1 MIYGGTRGHVFA
13 IDPTTGEERWRTKLS
28 TGFFNAAYAQD
39 VMVLVRDGI
48 VIAGCNGHMWGLD
61 AKGGDLLWHNALS
74 GLGNGAVTM
83 ATDGVAIQYVHK
95 HTHSSSNS

>member
-13 IDPTTGEERWRTKLS
+13 IDPATGEERWRTKLS

-61 AKGGDLLWHNALS
+61 AERGDILWHNGLN
-74 GLGNGAVTM
+74 GLGHDAISM
-83 ATDGVAIQYVHK
+83 AAEGVAIQYVHK
-95 HTHSSSNS
+95 HTRSNSNS